1 MAGDAEMLTAL
12 AWAAVAATIYGAYRI
27 SAFFITDAMES
38 IEE

>member
-1 MAGDAEMLTAL
+1 MLTAL
-12 AWAAVAATIYGAYRI
+12 ALAAVAANIYGAYRV

>member
-1 MAGDAEMLTAL
+1 MLTAL
-12 AWAAVAATIYGAYRI
+12 AWAAVAATIYGAYRV